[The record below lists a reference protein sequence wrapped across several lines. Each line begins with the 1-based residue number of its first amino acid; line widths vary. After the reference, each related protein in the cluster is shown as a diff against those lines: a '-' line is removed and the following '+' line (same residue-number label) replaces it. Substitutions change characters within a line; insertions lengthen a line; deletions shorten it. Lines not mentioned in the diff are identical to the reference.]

1 MCVTHIFGEQ
11 HQPRDLNEETWRT
24 AMNSRSS
31 ASATSNATGSEP
43 SLKYVQANGVRFAYL
58 EQGNGPL
65 VMFMHGFPDNAWS
78 YRKQLQVFA
87 DAGYR
92 AVSPFLRG
100 YAPTEIPA
108 DGIFDPIMLGKDLE
122 ALIAALS
129 DDGQACVVGMDWG
142 GTSTFQALT
151 TAPSAIKAA
160 VVMNTA
166 HPITISSIRRD
177 PESVRSVFHV
187 YYFQMPGADK
197 AVNIEGLPF
206 VDYLWKLWSPAYR
219 NDEHIRSVKETLS
232 SPGTMTAALKYYGG
246 LTDAGTAGRLP
257 INEMHTPTLTIYGS
271 NDPTAKY
278 SPKEEP
284 LFKGPHKRIVLPDVG
299 HFPHLE
305 HEAEVTGLIMDWFK
319 THAPA

>member
-1 MCVTHIFGEQ
+1 MCATHIIYPVATGQ
-11 HQPRDLNEETWRT
+11 EETWRMVMWST
-24 AMNSRSS
+24 AL
-31 ASATSNATGSEP
+31 TTATGSEP
-43 SLKYVQANGVRFAYL
+43 ALKYVQANGVRFAYL
-58 EQGNGPL
+58 EQGSGPL
-65 VMFMHGFPDNAWS
+65 VIFMHGFPDNAWS

-108 DGIFDPIMLGKDLE
+108 DGVFDPIALGKDLE

-129 DDGQACVVGMDWG
+129 DDGQARVVGMDWG
-142 GTSTFQALT
+142 GTSTFQALA

-177 PESVRSVFHV
+177 PEVIRSVFHV
-187 YYFQMPGADK
+187 YFFQMPGAES

-206 VDYLWKLWSPAYR
+206 VDYLWKLWSPAIK
-219 NDEHIRSVKETLS
+219 NDEHLRSVKQTLS

-246 LTDAGTAGRLP
+246 LTDAGCKGRLP

-271 NDPTAKY
+271 
-278 SPKEEP
+278 
-284 LFKGPHKRIVLPDVG
+284 
-299 HFPHLE
+299 
-305 HEAEVTGLIMDWFK
+305 
-319 THAPA
+319 

>member
-1 MCVTHIFGEQ
+1 MEMTTRSIALTTPNAAGGE
-11 HQPRDLNEETWRT
+11 PV
-24 AMNSRSS
+24 
-31 ASATSNATGSEP
+31 
-43 SLKYVQANGVRFAYL
+43 LKYVQANGVRFAYL
-58 EQGNGPL
+58 EQGSGPL

-108 DGIFDPIMLGKDLE
+108 DGVFDPIALGKDLE

-129 DDGQACVVGMDWG
+129 DDGQARVVGMDWG
-142 GTSTFQALT
+142 GTSTLQALA

-166 HPITISSIRRD
+166 HPITFSSIRKD
-177 PESVRSVFHV
+177 PEAVRSIFHF
-187 YYFQMPGADK
+187 YFFQIAGAESS
-197 AVNIEGLPF
+197 VNIEGLPF
-206 VDYLWKLWSPAYR
+206 VDYLWKLWSPTFK
-219 NDEHIRSVKETLS
+219 NDEHLRSIKETLS

-246 LTDAGTAGRLP
+246 LFDAGRAGRLP
-257 INEMHTPTLTIYGS
+257 MNEMHTPTLTIYGS

-278 SPKEEP
+278 SVKEEP

-305 HEAEVTGLIMDWFK
+305 REGEVTGLIMDWFR
-319 THAPA
+319 THAPD

>member
-1 MCVTHIFGEQ
+1 
-11 HQPRDLNEETWRT
+11 
-24 AMNSRSS
+24 MNIRSA
-31 ASATSNATGSEP
+31 ASTTPNATGREP
-43 SLKYVQANGVRFAYL
+43 ALKYVQANGVRFAYL
-58 EQGNGPL
+58 EQGTGPL

-108 DGIFDPIMLGKDLE
+108 DGIFDPIALGKDLE

-129 DDGQACVVGMDWG
+129 DDGQARVVGMDWG
-142 GTSTFQALT
+142 GTSTLQVLA

-166 HPITISSIRRD
+166 HPITFSSIRRD
-177 PESVRSVFHV
+177 PDAVRSIFHF
-187 YYFQMPGADK
+187 YYFQMPGADS

-206 VDYLWKLWSPAYR
+206 VDYLWKLWSPTFE
-219 NDEHIRSVKETLS
+219 NDEHLRSIKETLS

-246 LTDAGTAGRLP
+246 LFNSGRLP
-257 INEMHTPTLTIYGS
+257 MNEMHTPTLTIYGS
-271 NDPTAKY
+271 NDPTARY
-278 SPKEEP
+278 SVKEEP

-305 HEAEVTGLIMDWFK
+305 REVEVTGLIMDWFK
-319 THAPA
+319 THAPD

>member
-1 MCVTHIFGEQ
+1 MAMT
-11 HQPRDLNEETWRT
+11 TRT
-24 AMNSRSS
+24 A
-31 ASATSNATGSEP
+31 ALTTPNAAGREP
-43 SLKYVQANGVRFAYL
+43 ALKYVQANGVRFAYL
-58 EQGNGPL
+58 EQGTGPL

-108 DGIFDPIMLGKDLE
+108 DGVFDPIALGKDLE

-129 DDGQACVVGMDWG
+129 DDGQARVVGMDWG
-142 GTSTFQALT
+142 GTSTLQALT

-166 HPITISSIRRD
+166 HPITFSSIRRD
-177 PESVRSVFHV
+177 PEAVRSIFHF
-187 YYFQMPGADK
+187 YFFQLPGADS
-197 AVNIEGLPF
+197 AVNTEGLPF
-206 VDYLWKLWSPAYR
+206 VDYLWKLWSPTFE
-219 NDEHIRSVKETLS
+219 NDAHLRSVKETLS
-232 SPGTMTAALKYYGG
+232 APGTMAAALKYYAG
-246 LTDAGTAGRLP
+246 LFNAGFAGRLP

-271 NDPTAKY
+271 NDPTARY
-278 SPKEEP
+278 SMKEEP

-305 HEAEVTGLIMDWFK
+305 REVEVTGLIMDWFK
-319 THAPA
+319 THAPD

>member
-1 MCVTHIFGEQ
+1 
-11 HQPRDLNEETWRT
+11 
-24 AMNSRSS
+24 MNIRSA
-31 ASATSNATGSEP
+31 ASTTPNATGREP
-43 SLKYVQANGVRFAYL
+43 ALKYVQANGVRFAYL
-58 EQGNGPL
+58 EQGTGPL

-108 DGIFDPIMLGKDLE
+108 DGIFDPIALGKDLE

-129 DDGQACVVGMDWG
+129 DDGKARVVGMDWG
-142 GTSTFQALT
+142 GTSTLQVLA

-166 HPITISSIRRD
+166 HPITFSSIRRD
-177 PESVRSVFHV
+177 PDAVRSIFHF
-187 YYFQMPGADK
+187 YYFQMPGADS

-206 VDYLWKLWSPAYR
+206 VDYLWKLWSPTFE
-219 NDEHIRSVKETLS
+219 NDEHLRSIKETLS

-246 LTDAGTAGRLP
+246 LFNSGRLP
-257 INEMHTPTLTIYGS
+257 MNEMHTPTLTIYGS
-271 NDPTAKY
+271 NDPTARY
-278 SPKEEP
+278 SVKEEP

-305 HEAEVTGLIMDWFK
+305 REVEVTGLIMDWFK
-319 THAPA
+319 THAPD

>member
-1 MCVTHIFGEQ
+1 MNI
-11 HQPRDLNEETWRT
+11 RST
-24 AMNSRSS
+24 ALSTPT
-31 ASATSNATGSEP
+31 AKGSEP
-43 SLKYVQANGVRFAYL
+43 ALKYVQANGVRFAYL
-58 EQGNGPL
+58 EQGRGPL
-65 VMFMHGFPDNAWS
+65 VIFLHGFPDNAWS

-108 DGIFDPIMLGKDLE
+108 DGIFDPIALGKDLE

-129 DDGQACVVGMDWG
+129 EDGQARVVGMDWG
-142 GTSTFQALT
+142 GTSTFQALA

-166 HPITISSIRRD
+166 HPITFSSIRRD
-177 PESVRSVFHV
+177 PDIVRSIFHV
-187 YYFQMPGADK
+187 YFFQLIGAES

-206 VDYLWKLWSPAYR
+206 VDYLWKLWSPSFH
-219 NDEHIRSVKETLS
+219 NEEHLRSVKETLS
-232 SPGTMTAALKYYGG
+232 SPGTMAAALKYYGG
-246 LTDAGTAGRLP
+246 LTEAGRMGRLP
-257 INEMHTPTLTIYGS
+257 IADMHTPTLTIYGS

-278 SPKEEP
+278 SVKEER
-284 LFKGPHKRIVLPDVG
+284 LFKGPHRRVVLPDVG

-305 HEAEVTGLIMDWFK
+305 REAEVTGLIMDWFRA
-319 THAPA
+319 HASD

>member
-1 MCVTHIFGEQ
+1 MAMNT
-11 HQPRDLNEETWRT
+11 RT
-24 AMNSRSS
+24 A
-31 ASATSNATGSEP
+31 ALTTPIATGSAP
-43 SLKYVQANGVRFAYL
+43 ALKYVQANGVRFAYL
-58 EQGNGPL
+58 EQGTGPL

-108 DGIFDPIMLGKDLE
+108 DGIFDPIALGKDLE

-129 DDGQACVVGMDWG
+129 DDGQARVVGMDWG
-142 GTSTFQALT
+142 GTSTLQVLA

-166 HPITISSIRRD
+166 HPITFSSIRRD
-177 PESVRSVFHV
+177 PDAVRSIFHF
-187 YYFQMPGADK
+187 YYFQMPGADS

-206 VDYLWKLWSPAYR
+206 VDYLWKLWSPTFE
-219 NDEHIRSVKETLS
+219 NDEHLRSIKETLG

-246 LTDAGTAGRLP
+246 LFNSGRLP
-257 INEMHTPTLTIYGS
+257 MNEMHTPTLTIYGS
-271 NDPTAKY
+271 NDPTARY
-278 SPKEEP
+278 SVKEEP

-305 HEAEVTGLIMDWFK
+305 REVEVTGLIMDWFK
-319 THAPA
+319 THAPD